1 MKLKDF
7 FNKISNSDRIYT
19 AEDIGRMDS
28 EEFIANEPAI
38 DYQLN
43 NLGIPREAEL
53 AASDEVYVRSYTR
66 DDGTKVR
73 AYYRSK
79 PNSSTAANISANQS
93 NILYGGIKLDNNAAG
108 ENFSF
113 LSDIKFDNSLNPL
126 SYLPENVYLQIPQE
140 MTAEEK
146 IYDTLGRIA
155 SWNREFFGKNI
166 GLFPVAGSNLQNA
179 RRDFK
184 YAKDN
189 KNAYIVQSRS
199 EIKNKGLNN
208 LMDKVDIPKNSRG
221 VIYDYNSKQSKQ
233 LFKSPEIQEYLRK
246 NYSELLSNKQDNT
259 TEIEFKKHNLYDDN
273 YYGIQHCTLYNPHI
287 TSDGYF
293 SGAIIDYYDF
303 DYRTPKG
310 FKDVPSKINNWGY
323 SMQEK
328 GFLENQFNIYIIYEK
343 L

>member
-1 MKLKDF
+1 MALKDF

-126 SYLPENVYLQIPQE
+126 YYLPENVYNFPVKNE
-140 MTAEEK
+140 MTLKERFIDNA
-146 IYDTLGRIA
+146 IR
-155 SWNREFFGKNI
+155 
-166 GLFPVAGSNLQNA
+166 PVSSFMTISGANLQNA

-184 YAKDN
+184 YAQNN

-199 EIKNKGLNN
+199 EIKNKGLDK
-208 LMDKVDIPKNSRG
+208 LMDNIGIPKNSRG

-233 LFKSPEIQEYLRK
+233 IFKSPEIQEYLRE

-259 TEIEFKKHNLYDDN
+259 TEIEFKKHNLFDDN
-273 YYGIQHCTLYNPHI
+273 YYGLQHCKLYNPHI

>member
-1 MKLKDF
+1 MTLKDF

-126 SYLPENVYLQIPQE
+126 SYLPENVYNFPVKNE
-140 MTAEEK
+140 MTLKERFIDNA
-146 IYDTLGRIA
+146 IR
-155 SWNREFFGKNI
+155 
-166 GLFPVAGSNLQNA
+166 PVSSFMTISGANLQNA

-189 KNAYIVQSRS
+189 ENAYIVQSRS
-199 EIKNKGLNN
+199 EIKNKGLEK
-208 LMDKVDIPKNSRG
+208 LMDNIGIPKNSRG

-233 LFKSPEIQEYLRK
+233 IFKSPEIQEYLRE
-246 NYSELLSNKQDNT
+246 NYSELLSNKQDDIAD
-259 TEIEFKKHNLYDDN
+259 IEFKPHRRFDDN
-273 YYGIQHCTLYNPHI
+273 YYGLQHCTLYNPHI

-293 SGAIIDYYDF
+293 SGAIVDYYDF
-303 DYRTPKG
+303 EHRKG
-310 FKDVPSKINNWGY
+310 NNLSTKINNWGY

-328 GFLENQFNIYIIYEK
+328 GLLENQFNIYVIHEK
-343 L
+343 LW

>member
-126 SYLPENVYLQIPQE
+126 SYLPENVYNFPVKNE
-140 MTAEEK
+140 MTLKERFIDNA
-146 IYDTLGRIA
+146 IR
-155 SWNREFFGKNI
+155 
-166 GLFPVAGSNLQNA
+166 PVSSFMTISGANLQNA

-189 KNAYIVQSRS
+189 ENAYIVQSRS
-199 EIKNKGLNN
+199 EIKNKGLEK
-208 LMDKVDIPKNSRG
+208 LMDNIGIPKNSRG

-233 LFKSPEIQEYLRK
+233 IFKSPEIQEYLRE
-246 NYSELLSNKQDNT
+246 NYSELLSNKQDDIAD
-259 TEIEFKKHNLYDDN
+259 IEFKPHRRFDDN
-273 YYGIQHCTLYNPHI
+273 YYGLQHCTLYNPHI

-293 SGAIIDYYDF
+293 SGAIVDYYDF
-303 DYRTPKG
+303 EHRKG
-310 FKDVPSKINNWGY
+310 NNLSTKINNWGY

-328 GFLENQFNIYIIYEK
+328 GLLENQFNIYVIHEK
-343 L
+343 LW

>member
-79 PNSSTAANISANQS
+79 PNSSAAAENSANQS
-93 NILYGGIKLDNNAAG
+93 TVLYGGVQYDDYKNTADK
-108 ENFSF
+108 SF

-126 SYLPENVYLQIPQE
+126 SYLPENVYNFPVKNE
-140 MTAEEK
+140 MTLKERFIDNA
-146 IYDTLGRIA
+146 IR
-155 SWNREFFGKNI
+155 
-166 GLFPVAGSNLQNA
+166 PVSSFMTISGANLQNA

-184 YAKDN
+184 YAQNN

-199 EIKNKGLNN
+199 EIKNKGLDK
-208 LMDKVDIPKNSRG
+208 LMDNIGIPKNSRG

-233 LFKSPEIQEYLRK
+233 IFKSPEIQEYLRE

-259 TEIEFKKHNLYDDN
+259 TEIEFKKHNLFDDN
-273 YYGIQHCTLYNPHI
+273 YYGLQHCKLYNPHI

>member
-1 MKLKDF
+1 MALKDF

-126 SYLPENVYLQIPQE
+126 SYLPENVYNFPVKNE
-140 MTAEEK
+140 MTLKERFIDNA
-146 IYDTLGRIA
+146 IR
-155 SWNREFFGKNI
+155 
-166 GLFPVAGSNLQNA
+166 PVSSFMTISGANLQNA

-184 YAKDN
+184 YAQNN

-199 EIKNKGLNN
+199 EIKNKGLDK
-208 LMDKVDIPKNSRG
+208 LMDNIGIPKNSRG
-221 VIYDYNSKQSKQ
+221 VIYNYNSKQSKR
-233 LFKSPEIQEYLRK
+233 LFKSPELQEYLRK
-246 NYSELLSNKQDNT
+246 NYSELLSNKQNNT
-259 TEIEFKKHNLYDDN
+259 TEIEFKKHNFYDDN
-273 YYGIQHCTLYNPHI
+273 YYGLQHCKLYNPHI

-293 SGAIIDYYDF
+293 SGTIVDYYDF
-303 DYRTPKG
+303 EHRKG
-310 FKDVPSKINNWGY
+310 NNLPTQINNWGY

>member
-1 MKLKDF
+1 MALKDF

-79 PNSSTAANISANQS
+79 PNPSAAENSADQS
-93 NILYGGIKLDNNAAG
+93 PVLYGGVQYDDYKNTADK
-108 ENFSF
+108 SF

-146 IYDTLGRIA
+146 IYDALGWIA
-155 SWNREFFGKNI
+155 SQNMGIWDKNI
-166 GLFPVAGSNLQNA
+166 GLFPVAGANLQNA
-179 RRDFK
+179 RRNFEV
-184 YAKDN
+184 AKN
-189 KNAYIVQSRS
+189 NTNAYIVQSRS

-221 VIYDYNSKQSKQ
+221 VIYDYNSRQSKQ
-233 LFKSPEIQEYLRK
+233 LFKSPEIQDYLRK
-246 NYSELLSNKQDNT
+246 NYSELLSNKHDNT
-259 TEIEFKKHNLYDDN
+259 TEIEFKKHNLFDDN
-273 YYGIQHCTLYNPHI
+273 YYGLQHCTLYNPHI

-293 SGAIIDYYDF
+293 SGAIVDYYDF
-303 DYRTPKG
+303 EHRKG
-310 FKDVPSKINNWGY
+310 NNLPTKINNWGY

-328 GFLENQFNIYIIYEK
+328 GLLENQFNIYVIHEK
-343 L
+343 LW

>member
-79 PNSSTAANISANQS
+79 PNSSAVAENSANQS
-93 NILYGGIKLDNNAAG
+93 TVLYGGIQYDDYKNTADK
-108 ENFSF
+108 SF

-126 SYLPENVYLQIPQE
+126 SYLPENVYNFPVKNE
-140 MTAEEK
+140 MTLKERFIDNA
-146 IYDTLGRIA
+146 IR
-155 SWNREFFGKNI
+155 
-166 GLFPVAGSNLQNA
+166 PVSSFMTISGANLQNA

-184 YAKDN
+184 YAQNN

-199 EIKNKGLNN
+199 EIKNKGLDK
-208 LMDKVDIPKNSRG
+208 LMDNIGIPKNSRG
-221 VIYDYNSKQSKQ
+221 VIYNYNSKQSKR
-233 LFKSPEIQEYLRK
+233 LFKSPELQEYLRK
-246 NYSELLSNKQDNT
+246 NYSELLSNKQNNT
-259 TEIEFKKHNLYDDN
+259 TEIEFKKHNFYDDN
-273 YYGIQHCTLYNPHI
+273 YYGLQHCKLYNPHI

-293 SGAIIDYYDF
+293 SGTIVDYYDF
-303 DYRTPKG
+303 EHRKG
-310 FKDVPSKINNWGY
+310 NNLPTQINNWGY

>member
-126 SYLPENVYLQIPQE
+126 SYLPENVYNFPVKNE
-140 MTAEEK
+140 MTLKERFIDNA
-146 IYDTLGRIA
+146 IR
-155 SWNREFFGKNI
+155 
-166 GLFPVAGSNLQNA
+166 PVSSFMTISGANLQNA

-189 KNAYIVQSRS
+189 ENAYIVQSRS
-199 EIKNKGLNN
+199 EIKNKGLEK
-208 LMDKVDIPKNSRG
+208 LMDNIGIPKNSRG

-233 LFKSPEIQEYLRK
+233 LFKSPEIQDYLRK

-259 TEIEFKKHNLYDDN
+259 TEIEFKKHNFYDDN
-273 YYGIQHCTLYNPHI
+273 YYGLQHCKLYNPHI

-293 SGAIIDYYDF
+293 SGTIVDYYDF
-303 DYRTPKG
+303 EHRKG
-310 FKDVPSKINNWGY
+310 NNLPTQINNWGY

>member
-233 LFKSPEIQEYLRK
+233 LFKSPEIQDYLRK

-259 TEIEFKKHNLYDDN
+259 ADIEFKPHRRFDDN
-273 YYGIQHCTLYNPHI
+273 YYGLQHCKLYNPHI

-293 SGAIIDYYDF
+293 SGTIVDYYDF
-303 DYRTPKG
+303 EHRKG
-310 FKDVPSKINNWGY
+310 NNLPTQINNWGY

>member
-79 PNSSTAANISANQS
+79 PNSSTAGNSANQS
-93 NILYGGIKLDNNAAG
+93 NVLYGGIKFDNNAAG

-126 SYLPENVYLQIPQE
+126 SYLPENVYNFPVKNE
-140 MTAEEK
+140 MTLKERFIDNA
-146 IYDTLGRIA
+146 IR
-155 SWNREFFGKNI
+155 
-166 GLFPVAGSNLQNA
+166 PVSSFMTISGANLQNA

-184 YAKDN
+184 YAQNN

-199 EIKNKGLNN
+199 EIKNKGLDK
-208 LMDKVDIPKNSRG
+208 LMDNIGIPKNSRG

-233 LFKSPEIQEYLRK
+233 IFKSPEIQEYLRE

-259 TEIEFKKHNLYDDN
+259 TEIEFKKHNLFDDN
-273 YYGIQHCTLYNPHI
+273 YYGLQHCKLYNPHI

>member
-1 MKLKDF
+1 MALKDF

-19 AEDIGRMDS
+19 AEEIGRMDS

-126 SYLPENVYLQIPQE
+126 SYLPENVYNFPVKNE
-140 MTAEEK
+140 MTLKERFIDNA
-146 IYDTLGRIA
+146 IR
-155 SWNREFFGKNI
+155 
-166 GLFPVAGSNLQNA
+166 PVSSFMTISGANLQNA

-184 YAKDN
+184 YAQNN

-199 EIKNKGLNN
+199 EIKNKGLDK
-208 LMDKVDIPKNSRG
+208 LMDNIGIPKNSRG

-328 GFLENQFNIYIIYEK
+328 GLLENQFNIYVIHEK
-343 L
+343 LW